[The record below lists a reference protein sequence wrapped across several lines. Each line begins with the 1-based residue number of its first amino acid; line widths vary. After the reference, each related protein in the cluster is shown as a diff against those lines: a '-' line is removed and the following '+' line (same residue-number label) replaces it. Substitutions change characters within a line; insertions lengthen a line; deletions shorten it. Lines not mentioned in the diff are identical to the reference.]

1 MNKNMK
7 SHHIRNLL
15 EKHGLSE
22 KNIRIID
29 PIIEFKQEINLF
41 FFRKVNKSKARRSSC
56 FFI

>member
-15 EKHGLSE
+15 KKLGISE

-29 PIIEFKQEINLF
+29 PITEFKEENEKINE
-41 FFRKVNKSKARRSSC
+41 RNKSKSK
-56 FFI
+56 